1 LEEHFI
7 PVGGHVLRVLRAG
20 VGEPL
25 LLIHGFTDSAMC
37 WLSLIEALAPRYDV
51 IAYDSRGHGRATR
64 VSSRYTIV
72 DLADECAAL
81 LDALALRA
89 PLLVAGHSMGAG
101 IAALL
106 AVRQPSRV
114 KALVLEDPPFTPTV
128 AAPDMSLW
136 KSQIILQQQS
146 PRDAVVQYYHT
157 ELHPAWGD
165 ADIQT
170 RVDARG
176 ELDVSVFDYM
186 DWEASPRW
194 QDFIGQIACPGLL
207 LTGDPA
213 LGALVRP
220 EAAAAL
226 VAGWP
231 ALRHVH
237 VPTVGHHIR
246 CAAFAAYWQALNQF
260 LQEVEHE

>member
-1 LEEHFI
+1 MDEHFI
-7 PVGGHVLRVLRAG
+7 PAGSHTLRVLRAG
-20 VGEPL
+20 AGQPL

-64 VSSRYTIV
+64 VNSRYTIV

-81 LDALALRA
+81 LDALELRD
-89 PLLVAGHSMGAG
+89 PVLVVGHSMGAG

-106 AVRQPSRV
+106 AVRHPPRV
-114 KALVLEDPPFTPTV
+114 KALALEDPPFTPAI

-146 PRDAVVQYYHT
+146 PRDAVAHYYRT
-157 ELHPAWGD
+157 ELHPAWSET
-165 ADIQT
+165 DIQT

-176 ELDVSVFDYM
+176 ELDPAVFDFM
-186 DWEASPRW
+186 DWAASPRW
-194 QDFIGQIACPGLL
+194 QDFVGQVACPGLL

-213 LGALVRP
+213 LGALVTP
-220 EAAAAL
+220 EVAAEL

-237 VPTVGHHIR
+237 AAGVGHHIR
-246 CAAFAAYWQALNQF
+246 CDAFPIYWQALNQF
-260 LQEVEHE
+260 LQEVET